1 MATVGGSNQP
11 QFRGKLGGV
20 VYYLLNGVLV
30 ARGIGEITGPP
41 SLLQLMGQLATKIVC
56 AFMAPLKPFF
66 NIGYELIAKKNK
78 SSQHNE
84 AYSYHRK
91 NAIKG
96 VYPDLEI
103 DYEKVVMTTGTMPL
117 PPNPTVEI
125 TEEGLTFRWDQE
137 LEIFGAHW
145 TDQVMLVA
153 YFPSLAKAVYLTAG
167 ARRNQGVE
175 HLPLTGIENGNFV
188 ETYFS
193 FIADDRTRI
202 ATSVYT
208 GRLFW

>member
-20 VYYLLNGVLV
+20 VYYLLKGVLV
-30 ARGIGEITGPP
+30 ARGIGENNGPP
-41 SLLQLMGQLATKIVC
+41 SLLQLVGQQSTKIVC
-56 AFMAPLKPFF
+56 AFMKPLKPFL
-66 NIGYELIAKKNK
+66 NIGFELIAKANNTN
-78 SSQHNE
+78 QHNE
-84 AYSYHRK
+84 AYAYLRK

-96 VYPDLEI
+96 EYPELVM
-103 DYEKVVMTTGTMPL
+103 DYEKVLVTTGTMPL
-117 PPNPTVEI
+117 PPHPTVVI
-125 TEEGLTFRWDQE
+125 TDEGLTFRWDQE

-153 YFPSLAKAVYLTAG
+153 YFPTLEQAVYLTAG

-175 HLPLTGIENGNFV
+175 HLPLAGITRGNV
-188 ETYFS
+188 CETYFS

-202 ATSVYT
+202 ATSLYM
-208 GRLFW
+208 GSLLW